1 MLLLAVSTPGSAAI
15 TSCAL
20 DGVYVASAAVD
31 SPPTDQFLGSVV
43 FTPPIVCS
51 ENSTGTASI
60 SGVLLQLHNPSPVP
74 INLTGV
80 PYQVSPDNV
89 VTITLSPDLI
99 VLGMLGHHTTS
110 VANTFVYTAAH
121 STSPAIRFSGVAI
134 RLDQEI
140 VAGPQGPEGPPG
152 PQGPQGPAGATGAQ
166 GPQGPTG
173 GTGPQGPAGPTGATG
188 AQGPAGPTGATGAT
202 GAIGPQGDPG
212 PVGMTFQGDWQG
224 SASYVANDVVT
235 HNGETW
241 IALLANTNIEP
252 TATNST
258 QWAKLAAKGD
268 PGPTGP
274 EGPQG
279 PAGATGATG
288 AQGSAGPTGATG
300 ATGPQGPAGPT
311 GATGA
316 QGPAGPTGATG
327 PQGLQGD
334 PGPQGPAGPTGAT
347 GATGP
352 QGPTGPSGQLI
363 GGGSGGTQV
372 AISGTQFL
380 GPFEFGVST
389 TEANVQALF
398 PVAGTVDRFEVFA
411 EASPGGSASWTV
423 TFRAANADSTLTCT
437 ISGSNTRCQ
446 DLTHTQTIS
455 AGDAIAVKAVPSGF
469 LITGATPIHWRARFT
484 TP

>member
-1 MLLLAVSTPGSAAI
+1 
-15 TSCAL
+15 
-20 DGVYVASAAVD
+20 
-31 SPPTDQFLGSVV
+31 
-43 FTPPIVCS
+43 
-51 ENSTGTASI
+51 
-60 SGVLLQLHNPSPVP
+60 
-74 INLTGV
+74 
-80 PYQVSPDNV
+80 
-89 VTITLSPDLI
+89 
-99 VLGMLGHHTTS
+99 MLGHHTTS

-268 PGPTGP
+268 PGATGP

-300 ATGPQGPAGPT
+300 AT
-311 GATGA
+311 
-316 QGPAGPTGATG
+316 
-327 PQGLQGD
+327 
-334 PGPQGPAGPTGAT
+334 GPQGPAGPTGAT

-389 TEANVQALF
+389 TEANVQTLF

-411 EASPGGSASWTV
+411 EASPGGAASWTV